1 MRSGDVF
8 RFSGRGSTDGFRQWL
23 PLGGK
28 LSPIGR
34 LMRGKPSMGT
44 NFHKNTVSAGS
55 AQREAFLVLLDSIVT
70 VG

>member
-1 MRSGDVF
+1 
-8 RFSGRGSTDGFRQWL
+8 
-23 PLGGK
+23 
-28 LSPIGR
+28 
-34 LMRGKPSMGT
+34 MRGKPSMGT